1 MSGYC
6 LSNCMTFLE
15 LAERVLSEVKRPLTA
30 NEIWTVATEKGY
42 VRQLN
47 SEGKT
52 PRATLAAQIYVNAK
66 DNPKSTFSQTDS
78 SPRKFFLKSQVHQLD
93 LSDKAVSNEESVV
106 KKKRFDFLEKD
117 LHPYLTYYAYYHLH
131 CYTKTIKHS
140 QSSKKEFGEWVHP
153 DIVGCYFPL
162 DDWRQEVYEL
172 SSSIG
177 NISIRLLS
185 FELKRE
191 LSFGNLRESFFQAV
205 SNSSWANQGYLVAA
219 EVSEEE
225 EFRSELS
232 RLSTSFGIGVIKL
245 NLEDPHSSEIV
256 FPAKSRE
263 VLDWETINKLTMNS
277 DFKEFISTVK
287 IDITSK
293 KIHKKEYDPVVDIE
307 TLKRKPGT

>member
-1 MSGYC
+1 
-6 LSNCMTFLE
+6 MTFLE
-15 LAERVLSEVKRPLTA
+15 LAEKVLIEEKRPLTA
-30 NEIWTVATEKGY
+30 NEIWTLATEKGY
-42 VRQLN
+42 DKQLN

-52 PRATLAAQIYVNAK
+52 PWATLGAQIYVNAK
-66 DNPKSTFSQTDS
+66 DNPNSPFAQTNTR
-78 SPRKFFLKSQVHQLD
+78 PKKFYLKSQASQLD
-93 LSDKAVSNEESVV
+93 LSDSAISKEPTVV

-117 LHPYLTYYAYYHLH
+117 LHPYLTYYAYYHLR
-131 CYTKTIKHS
+131 CYTKTINHS

-153 DIVGCYFPL
+153 DIVGCYFPFE
-162 DDWRQEVYEL
+162 DWKQEVYEL

-191 LSFGNLRESFFQAV
+191 LSFGNLRESFFQTV
-205 SNSSWANQGYLVAA
+205 SNSSWANESYLVAA

-245 NLEDPHSSEIV
+245 NLDDPHSSEII
-256 FPAKSRE
+256 FPAKYRE
-263 VLDWETINKLTMNS
+263 ALDWETINKLTMNS

-293 KIHKKEYDPVVDIE
+293 KIHKKEYDQVLDIE
-307 TLKRKPGT
+307 TLKRKTSV

>member
-1 MSGYC
+1 
-6 LSNCMTFLE
+6 MTFLE
-15 LAERVLSEVKRPLTA
+15 LAEKVLREETRPLTA
-30 NEIWTVATEKGY
+30 NEIWTLATVKGFDK
-42 VRQLN
+42 QLN

-52 PRATLAAQIYVNAK
+52 PWATLGAQIYVNAK
-66 DNPKSTFSQTDS
+66 DNPKSPFAQTDS
-78 SPRKFFLKSQVHQLD
+78 RPKKFYLKSQASQLD
-93 LSDKAVSNEESVV
+93 LSDTAISKEPIVV

-131 CYTKTIKHS
+131 CYTKTINHS

-162 DDWRQEVYEL
+162 DDWKQEVYEL

-191 LSFGNLRESFFQAV
+191 LSFGNLRESFFQTV
-205 SNSSWANQGYLVAA
+205 SNSTWANESYLVAA

-225 EFRSELS
+225 EFRNELA

-245 NLEDPHSSEIV
+245 NLEDPHSSEII
-256 FPAKSRE
+256 FPAKYRE
-263 VLDWETINKLTMNS
+263 ALDWETINKLTMNA

-287 IDITSK
+287 IDITSR
-293 KIHKKEYDPVVDIE
+293 KIHKKEYDQVQEIE
-307 TLKRKPGT
+307 TLKRKTSA

>member
-1 MSGYC
+1 
-6 LSNCMTFLE
+6 MTFLE
-15 LAERVLSEVKRPLTA
+15 LAERVLKDENRPLTA
-30 NEIWTVATEKGY
+30 NEIWTLATVKGY
-42 VRQLN
+42 DKQLN

-52 PRATLAAQIYVNAK
+52 PWATLGAQIYVNAK
-66 DNPKSTFSQTDS
+66 DNPKSPFAQTDS
-78 SPRKFFLKSQVHQLD
+78 RPKKFYLKSQANKID
-93 LSDKAVSNEESVV
+93 LSDIELSNEPTTI

-117 LHPYLTYYAYYHLH
+117 LHAYLTYYAYYHLQ
-131 CYTKTIKHS
+131 CYTKTINHS

-162 DDWRQEVYEL
+162 DDWKQEVYEL

-191 LSFGNLRESFFQAV
+191 LSFGNLRESFFQTV
-205 SNSSWANQGYLVAA
+205 SNSSWANESYLVAA
-219 EVSEEE
+219 EVSEEV
-225 EFRSELS
+225 EFRNELA

-245 NLEDPHSSEIV
+245 NLEDPHSTEII
-256 FPAKSRE
+256 FPAKYRE
-263 VLDWETINKLTMNS
+263 ALDWETINKLTMNA

-293 KIHKKEYDPVVDIE
+293 KIHKKEYDQVLDIE
-307 TLKRKPGT
+307 TLKQKKNA

>member
-1 MSGYC
+1 
-6 LSNCMTFLE
+6 MTFLE
-15 LAERVLSEVKRPLTA
+15 LAERILREEKQPLTA
-30 NEIWTVATEKGY
+30 NEIWTLAIAKGY
-42 VRQLN
+42 DKQLN

-52 PRATLAAQIYVNAK
+52 PWATLGAQIYVNAK
-66 DNPKSTFSQTDS
+66 DNPKSPFAQTDS
-78 SPRKFFLKSQVHQLD
+78 RPKKFYLKSQASQLD
-93 LSDKAVSNEESVV
+93 LSDNAVSKEPTVV
-106 KKKRFDFLEKD
+106 KKKHFDFLEKD

-131 CYTKTIKHS
+131 CYTKTINHS

-162 DDWRQEVYEL
+162 EDWKQEVYEL

-191 LSFGNLRESFFQAV
+191 LSFGNLRESFFQTV
-205 SNSSWANQGYLVAA
+205 SNSSWANESYLVAA

-245 NLEDPHSSEIV
+245 NLEDPHSSEII
-256 FPAKSRE
+256 FPAKYRE
-263 VLDWETINKLTMNS
+263 ALDWETINKLTMNT

-293 KIHKKEYDPVVDIE
+293 KIHKKEYDQVLDIE
-307 TLKRKPGT
+307 TLKRKISA

>member
-1 MSGYC
+1 
-6 LSNCMTFLE
+6 MTFLE

-30 NEIWTVATEKGY
+30 NEIWTLATERGY
-42 VRQLN
+42 DKQLN
-47 SEGKT
+47 SDGKT
-52 PRATLAAQIYVNAK
+52 PWATLAAQIYVNAK
-66 DNPKSTFSQTDS
+66 DNPKSPFSQTDGR
-78 SPRKFFLKSQVHQLD
+78 PKKFFLKSQVHQLD
-93 LSDKAVSNEESVV
+93 LSDKAISNSEPIV

-117 LHPYLTYYAYYHLH
+117 LHSYLTYYAYYHLH
-131 CYTKTIKHS
+131 CYTKTINHS

-225 EFRSELS
+225 DFRSELS

-245 NLEDPHSSEIV
+245 NLEDPHSSEII
-256 FPAKSRE
+256 FSAKSRE

-307 TLKRKPGT
+307 TLKRRPGE